1 MKTGFRARR
10 WWPRPTF
17 VAGVLAA
24 MLASCGGGEPT
35 QPSGTTLVFR
45 IRGEPPSQ
53 EFRYVTSSPALIAQ
67 AREQLALPVEQRFLF
82 ASGAIAAGNGGHN
95 QPWSWHFTDL
105 ALVELA
111 IELCDGRPGLIEPD
125 LEYWLTTVKRFCPW
139 GSYVHAVLP

>member
-1 MKTGFRARR
+1 MKTGFLARR

-67 AREQLALPVEQRFLF
+67 AREQLALPVERRSLF
-82 ASGAIAAGNGGHN
+82 ASGAIAAGNGGGTS
-95 QPWSWHFTDL
+95 PTSRWWSWPSSCAMADR
-105 ALVELA
+105 A
-111 IELCDGRPGLIEPD
+111 
-125 LEYWLTTVKRFCPW
+125 
-139 GSYVHAVLP
+139 